1 MNRNETLHF
10 SPNSNSV
17 NFLIGD
23 RVIIGPN
30 SETPEYEKFEDIV
43 GLTEDGS
50 DSADRVAGRIGTV
63 VEFSTLFPKWSNPCP
78 SAKVLIDG
86 EVFVISLHCLGRLE
100 GRLQST
106 VS

>member
-10 SPNSNSV
+10 SPNSSLV

-23 RVIIGPN
+23 RVIVGPTK
-30 SETPEYEKFEDIV
+30 EFPELEFNEDII

-50 DSADRVAGRIGTV
+50 ESADRVAGRIGTI
-63 VEFSTLFPKWSNPCP
+63 VEFSTLFERYSNPCP

-86 EVFVISLHCLGRLE
+86 EVFVIDLHCLGRLE